1 MTKYI
6 WLTAFLIAIIL
17 ALAYKQAPNEP
28 EVSRPMEDDP
38 FSLEIGEPSVS
49 ESGNISVTQPQPYT
63 WIASPLLVKGEAR
76 VFEGT
81 VQFRL
86 KDADGNI
93 ITEKFGTAAAEE
105 IGAFGSFGELL
116 VFDEPNTEEG
126 VLEVYSESAAD
137 GSVQDLVSIPVR
149 F

>member
-6 WLTAFLIAIIL
+6 WITAALIAIIL
-17 ALAYKQAPNEP
+17 AFAFKQAPNEP
-28 EVSRPMEDDP
+28 EVARPAEDAP
-38 FSLEIGEPSVS
+38 FSLEEGEPVVS
-49 ESGNISVTQPQPYT
+49 ESGNIKVTQPQPNVE
-63 WIASPLLVKGEAR
+63 IASPLLVKGEAR
-76 VFEGT
+76 VYEGT

-86 KDADGNI
+86 KDSNGNI

-105 IGAFGSFGELL
+105 TGAFGSFGELL
-116 VFDEPNTEEG
+116 VFDGLSGGEG
-126 VLEVYSESAAD
+126 VLEVYSESAFD